1 MYRYDEFDH
10 AFVRERVAEFTD
22 QVERRLAG
30 ELTEDEFRPLRLRNG
45 LYLQLHAYMLRIA
58 IPYGV
63 LSPKQL
69 RQLAM
74 IGRRW
79 DRSYGH
85 FTTRQNLQFNWV
97 KLVDIPDVLAAL
109 ADVEMHCIQTSG
121 NCVRNVTADP
131 FAGAANDELEDPR
144 PWCEIL
150 RQWSTLHPEFSWLPR
165 KFKIAISGAAEDR
178 AAIAF
183 HDIGL
188 KIVRGANGE
197 NGFRVFVGGGMGR
210 TPYVGQEIRAFLPKE
225 HLLSYIELI
234 LRVYNLLWPPR
245 QHPQGAHQDP
255 GQSARHRHIP
265 RGGRGRLGSAR
276 IRAPSTCPTTSGA
289 ASCPISR
296 RPSSSPRPIRDEALD
311 QRRITDPVFAN
322 WLKHN
327 VRPHR
332 VPGYST
338 VVISL
343 KEPGRTPG
351 DASSDAMDLVA
362 DLAERFSRSEARVNY
377 TQNLMLPHVA
387 TSDVAALYDILAKHG
402 LATGNYDLLGDMI
415 CCPGLDY
422 CNLANARS
430 IPIAKE
436 IAKRFEDPKRQEQ
449 IGPLRLNMSGCINAC
464 GHHHSGNIGIL
475 GVDKKGTE
483 LYQISLGGNPKDDAA
498 IGTIIGPGFRA
509 EAVPQVIDTI
519 IDTYLA
525 KRADGETFLD
535 TWRRVGAHAVQG
547 GPLWRCLIWPRARC
561 WPMSAEAAIVAR
573 AERR

>member
-10 AFVRERVAEFTD
+10 AFVHERVDEFRD

-30 ELTEDEFRPLRLRNG
+30 KLSEEEFRPLRLRNG

-63 LSPKQL
+63 LSPRQL

-79 DRSYGH
+79 DRGYGH

-97 KLVDIPDVLAAL
+97 KLVDIPEILNAL
-109 ADVEMHCIQTSG
+109 AEVEMHAIQTSG

-131 FAGAANDELEDPR
+131 FAGAAHDELEDPR
-144 PWCEIL
+144 PWCEII

-178 AAIAF
+178 AAVAF

-188 KIVRGANGE
+188 RIVRGPGGE

-210 TPYVGQEIRAFLPKE
+210 TPYVGQEIRPFLEKE
-225 HLLSYIELI
+225 HLLSYIASI
-234 LRVYNLLWPPR
+234 LRVYNLHGRRDNLNKARIKILVNQLGIDKFRADVEADWE
-245 QHPQGAHQDP
+245 
-255 GQSARHRHIP
+255 QSAKQDVDLPEDER
-265 RGGRGRLGSAR
+265 AR
-276 IRAPSTCPTTSGA
+276 IMSYFAPPDL
-289 ASCPISR
+289 PE
-296 RPSSSPRPIRDEALD
+296 RPIVDEALEA
-311 QRRITDPVFAN
+311 RRNTDPVFAN
-322 WLKHN
+322 WLKVN

-332 VPGYST
+332 LPGYAIA
-338 VVISL
+338 VVSL

-351 DASSDAMDLVA
+351 DASSEAMELVA
-362 DLAERFSRSEARVNY
+362 DLAEHYSQSEARVNY
-377 TQNLMLPHVA
+377 TQNLVLPHVA
-387 TSDVAALYDILAKHG
+387 RADLPKLYDELAAAG
-402 LATGNYDLLGDMI
+402 LATANADLLGDMI

-436 IAKRFEDPKRQEQ
+436 LAKRFEDPVRQAL

-483 LYQISLGGNPKDDAA
+483 LYQISLGGDPKDAAA

-509 EAVPQVIDTI
+509 EAVPDVIDTI
-519 IDTYLA
+519 ISTYLA
-525 KRADGETFLD
+525 NRLDGENFID
-535 TWRRVGAHAVQG
+535 TWRRVGA
-547 GPLWRCLIWPRARC
+547 PPFK
-561 WPMSAEAAIVAR
+561 EALYGAA
-573 AERR
+573 

>member
-10 AFVRERVAEFTD
+10 AFVRERVAQFGE
-22 QVERRLAG
+22 QVERRLQG
-30 ELTEDEFRPLRLRNG
+30 KLTEDEFRPLRLRNG

-63 LSPKQL
+63 LSPRQL

-74 IGRRW
+74 IGRRF
-79 DRSYGH
+79 DRGYGH

-97 KLVDIPDVLAAL
+97 KLVDVPAILAAL
-109 ADVEMHCIQTSG
+109 AEVEMHCIQTSG

-131 FAGAANDELEDPR
+131 FAGAAHDELEDPR
-144 PWCEIL
+144 AWCEIL

-165 KFKIAISGAAEDR
+165 KFKIAVSGAAEDR
-178 AAIAF
+178 AAVAF

-188 KIVRGANGE
+188 RIVRGPEGR

-210 TPYVGQEIRAFLPKE
+210 TPYVGQEIRPFLDKE
-225 HLLSYIELI
+225 HLLSYIESI
-234 LRVYNLLWPPR
+234 LRVYNL
-245 QHPQGAHQDP
+245 H
-255 GQSARHRHIP
+255 
-265 RGGRGRLGSAR
+265 GRRDNIHKAR
-276 IRAPSTCPTTSGA
+276 IKILVNQIGIDKFREEVEADWEESRKDAVDLP
-289 ASCPISR
+289 ASEYARIHSYF
-296 RPSSSPRPIRDEALD
+296 RPPHLVPGPIRDEGVE
-311 QRRITDPVFAN
+311 QRRVTDPVFAN

-332 VPGYST
+332 VPGYVS

-351 DASSDAMDLVA
+351 DASSDQMDFVA
-362 DLAERFSRSEARVNY
+362 DLAERYSRNEARVNY
-377 TQNLMLPHVA
+377 TQNLILPHVA
-387 TSDVAALYDILAKHG
+387 RSDLLAVYAELQTQG

-436 IAKRFEDPKRQEQ
+436 IAKRFADPARQEL
-449 IGPLRLNMSGCINAC
+449 IGPIRLNMSGCINAC

-483 LYQISLGGNPKDDAA
+483 LYQISLGGSPKDEASV
-498 IGTIIGPGFRA
+498 GTIIGPGFRA
-509 EAVPQVIDTI
+509 EAVPEAIDTI
-519 IDTYLA
+519 ISTYLA
-525 KRADGETFLD
+525 NRSDGEDFLA
-535 TWRRVGAHAVQG
+535 TWRRVGAAPFKEALYDAV
-547 GPLWRCLIWPRARC
+547 
-561 WPMSAEAAIVAR
+561 
-573 AERR
+573 

>member
-10 AFVRERVAEFTD
+10 AFVRERVSQVRE

-30 ELTEDEFRPLRLRNG
+30 KLTEDEFRPLRLRNG

-63 LSPKQL
+63 LSPRQL

-79 DRSYGH
+79 DRGYGH
-85 FTTRQNLQFNWV
+85 FTTRQNLQFHWV
-97 KLVDIPDVLAAL
+97 KLIDVPEILSAL

-131 FAGAANDELEDPR
+131 FAGAVNDELEDPR
-144 PWCEIL
+144 VWCEVL

-165 KFKIAISGAAEDR
+165 KFKIAVSGAAEDR
-178 AAIAF
+178 AATAF

-188 KIVRGANGE
+188 RIVRGREGR
-197 NGFRVFVGGGMGR
+197 NGFRVLVGGGMGR
-210 TPYVGQEIRAFLPKE
+210 TPYVGQEIRPFLE
-225 HLLSYIELI
+225 RQHLLSYIESI
-234 LRVYNLLWPPR
+234 LRVYNLY
-245 QHPQGAHQDP
+245 
-255 GQSARHRHIP
+255 
-265 RGGRGRLGSAR
+265 GRRDNLNKAR
-276 IRAPSTCPTTSGA
+276 IKILVNQLGIGKFREEVEADWEATRKDAIDLPASEYARIVSYFAPLDLAPG
-289 ASCPISR
+289 PVK
-296 RPSSSPRPIRDEALD
+296 DEAVE
-311 QRRITDPVFAN
+311 QRRIADPVFAN

-327 VRPHR
+327 VRSHR
-332 VPGYST
+332 VAGYLS
-338 VVISL
+338 VVLSL

-351 DASSDAMDLVA
+351 DASSDTMDLVA
-362 DLAERFSRSEARVNY
+362 DLAERYSRNEARVNY
-377 TQNLMLPHVA
+377 TQNLILPHVA
-387 TSDVAALYDILAKHG
+387 RADLSRLYDELATAG
-402 LATGNYDLLGDMI
+402 LATGNHDLLGDMI

-436 IAKRFEDPKRQEQ
+436 IAKRFEDLKRQEE

-483 LYQISLGGNPKDDAA
+483 LYQISLGGSPKDDAA
-498 IGTIIGPGFRA
+498 VGTIIGPGFRA
-509 EAVPQVIDTI
+509 EAVPDAIDTI
-519 IDTYLA
+519 ISTYLA
-525 KRADGETFLD
+525 NRSDGEDFLA
-535 TWRRVGAHAVQG
+535 TWRRIGAAPFKEALY
-547 GPLWRCLIWPRARC
+547 GPA
-561 WPMSAEAAIVAR
+561 
-573 AERR
+573 

>member
-10 AFVRERVAEFTD
+10 AFVRERVVEFKD
-22 QVERRLAG
+22 QVERRLTGA
-30 ELTEDEFRPLRLRNG
+30 LTEDEFRPLRLRNG

-63 LSPKQL
+63 LSPRQL

-79 DRSYGH
+79 DRGYGH
-85 FTTRQNLQFNWV
+85 FTTRQNLQFHWV
-97 KLVDIPDVLAAL
+97 KLVDIPDVLSAL

-178 AAIAF
+178 AATAF

-188 KIVRGANGE
+188 RIVRGPDGT
-197 NGFRVFVGGGMGR
+197 NGFRVLVGGGMGR
-210 TPYVGQEIRAFLPKE
+210 APYVGQEIRSFLPKE
-225 HLLSYIELI
+225 HLLSYIESI
-234 LRVYNLLWPPR
+234 LRVYNL
-245 QHPQGAHQDP
+245 H
-255 GQSARHRHIP
+255 
-265 RGGRGRLGSAR
+265 GRRDNIHKAR
-276 IRAPSTCPTTSGA
+276 IKILVNHLGIDKFRDEVEADWEAAHKSAIDLPEDERRRIMSYFAPPDLE
-289 ASCPISR
+289 
-296 RPSSSPRPIRDEALD
+296 PRPICNEALD
-311 QRRITDPVFAN
+311 QRRNTDPVFAS

-327 VRPHR
+327 VRAHR
-332 VPGYST
+332 APGYST

-351 DASSDAMDLVA
+351 DARSDIMDLIA
-362 DLAERFSRSEARVNY
+362 NLAERFGHDEVRVNY
-377 TQNLMLPHVA
+377 TQNLVLPHVA
-387 TSDVAALYDILAKHG
+387 TSDVPAVYDELAAAG
-402 LATGNYDLLGDMI
+402 LSTGNSELLGDMI

-436 IAKRFEDPKRQEQ
+436 IAKRFADPRRQEL

-464 GHHHSGNIGIL
+464 GHHHAGNIGIL

-483 LYQISLGGNPKDDAA
+483 LYQISLGGNPKDEAA

-509 EAVPQVIDTI
+509 EAVPQAIDTI
-519 IDTYLA
+519 VNIYLA
-525 KRADGETFLD
+525 NRKEGESFLD
-535 TWRRVGAHAVQG
+535 TWRRVGAA
-547 GPLWRCLIWPRARC
+547 PFKEALYDAR
-561 WPMSAEAAIVAR
+561 
-573 AERR
+573 

>member
-10 AFVRERVAEFTD
+10 AFVRERVSQFRE

-30 ELTEDEFRPLRLRNG
+30 KLTEDEFRPLRLRNG

-63 LSPKQL
+63 LSPRQL

-79 DRSYGH
+79 DRGYGH
-85 FTTRQNLQFNWV
+85 FTTRQNLQFHWV
-97 KLVDIPDVLAAL
+97 KLIDVPEILSAL

-131 FAGAANDELEDPR
+131 FAGAVNDELEDPR
-144 PWCEIL
+144 VWCEVL

-165 KFKIAISGAAEDR
+165 KFKIAVSGAAEDR
-178 AAIAF
+178 AATAF

-188 KIVRGANGE
+188 RIVRGREGR
-197 NGFRVFVGGGMGR
+197 NGFRVLVGGGMGR
-210 TPYVGQEIRAFLPKE
+210 TPYVGQEIRPFLE
-225 HLLSYIELI
+225 RQHLLSYIESI
-234 LRVYNLLWPPR
+234 LRVYNLY
-245 QHPQGAHQDP
+245 
-255 GQSARHRHIP
+255 
-265 RGGRGRLGSAR
+265 GRRDNLNKAR
-276 IRAPSTCPTTSGA
+276 IKILVNQLGIGKFREEVEADWEATRKDAIDLPASEYARIVSYFAPLDLAPG
-289 ASCPISR
+289 PVK
-296 RPSSSPRPIRDEALD
+296 DEAVE
-311 QRRITDPVFAN
+311 QRRIADPVFAN

-327 VRPHR
+327 VRSHR
-332 VPGYST
+332 VAGYLS
-338 VVISL
+338 VVLSL

-351 DASSDAMDLVA
+351 DASSDTMDLVA
-362 DLAERFSRSEARVNY
+362 DLAERYSHNEARVNY
-377 TQNLMLPHVA
+377 TQNLILPHVA
-387 TSDVAALYDILAKHG
+387 RADLSRLYDELATAG
-402 LATGNYDLLGDMI
+402 LATGNHDLLGDMI

-436 IAKRFEDPKRQEQ
+436 IAKRFEDLKRQEE

-483 LYQISLGGNPKDDAA
+483 LYQISLGGSPKDDAA
-498 IGTIIGPGFRA
+498 VGTIIGPGFRA
-509 EAVPQVIDTI
+509 EAVPDAIDTI
-519 IDTYLA
+519 ISTYLA
-525 KRADGETFLD
+525 NRSDGEDFLA
-535 TWRRVGAHAVQG
+535 TWRRIGAA
-547 GPLWRCLIWPRARC
+547 PFK
-561 WPMSAEAAIVAR
+561 EALYGAA
-573 AERR
+573 

>member
-10 AFVRERVAEFTD
+10 AFVRERVAEFKD
-22 QVERRLAG
+22 QVERRLSGA
-30 ELTEDEFRPLRLRNG
+30 LTEEEFRPLRLRNG

-63 LSPKQL
+63 LSPRQL

-74 IGRRW
+74 IGRKW
-79 DRSYGH
+79 DRGYGH

-109 ADVEMHCIQTSG
+109 AEVEMHCIQTSG

-131 FAGAANDELEDPR
+131 YAAAAVDELEDPR

-178 AAIAF
+178 AATAF

-188 KIVRGANGE
+188 RIVRGPNGE
-197 NGFRVFVGGGMGR
+197 NGFRVLVGGGMGR
-210 TPYVGQEIRAFLPKE
+210 TPYVGQVIREFLPKE
-225 HLLSYIELI
+225 HLLSYIESI
-234 LRVYNLLWPPR
+234 LRVYNLF
-245 QHPQGAHQDP
+245 
-255 GQSARHRHIP
+255 
-265 RGGRGRLGSAR
+265 GRRDNIHKAR
-276 IRAPSTCPTTSGA
+276 IKILVNALGIEKFREAVEADWEATHKAAIDLPDDERRRIMSYFAPPEL
-289 ASCPISR
+289 PE
-296 RPSSSPRPIRDEALD
+296 RPARDEVLAA
-311 QRRITDPVFAN
+311 RRDSDPVFGT
-322 WLKHN
+322 WYKHN
-327 VRPHR
+327 VLPHR
-332 VPGYST
+332 VPGYAS

-351 DASSDAMDLVA
+351 DASSDVMDFVA
-362 DLAERFSRSEARVNY
+362 DLTERFGHGEARVNY
-377 TQNLMLPHVA
+377 TQNLVLPHVA
-387 TSDVAALYDILAKHG
+387 RADLPALYDALAGAG
-402 LATGNYDLLGDMI
+402 LATGNNELLGDMI

-436 IAKRFEDPKRQEQ
+436 IAKRFEDPARQEL
-449 IGPLRLNMSGCINAC
+449 IGELRLNMSGCINAC

-498 IGTIIGPGFRA
+498 IGTIIGPGVRA
-509 EAVPQVIDTI
+509 EQVPGAIDTI
-519 IDTYLA
+519 VDTYVEN
-525 KRADGETFLD
+525 RHEGESFLE
-535 TWRRVGAHAVQG
+535 TWRRIGAAPFKEALYG
-547 GPLWRCLIWPRARC
+547 AR
-561 WPMSAEAAIVAR
+561 
-573 AERR
+573 

>member
-10 AFVRERVAEFTD
+10 AFVHERVAQFRE
-22 QVERRLAG
+22 QVERRLLG
-30 ELTEDEFRPLRLRNG
+30 KLTEDEFRPLRLRNG

-63 LSPKQL
+63 LSPRQL

-79 DRSYGH
+79 DRGYGH

-97 KLVDIPDVLAAL
+97 KLVDVPDILSAL
-109 ADVEMHCIQTSG
+109 AEVEMHCIQTSG

-188 KIVRGANGE
+188 KIVRGPDGS

-210 TPYVGQEIRAFLPKE
+210 TPYVGQEIRPFLEKE
-225 HLLSYIELI
+225 HLLSYIESI
-234 LRVYNLLWPPR
+234 LRVYNL
-245 QHPQGAHQDP
+245 H
-255 GQSARHRHIP
+255 
-265 RGGRGRLGSAR
+265 GRRDNINKAR
-276 IRAPSTCPTTSGA
+276 IKILVNQLGIDKFREDVEADWEATRKDAIDLPEDERRRIMSYFAPPDLPA
-289 ASCPISR
+289 
-296 RPSSSPRPIRDEALD
+296 RPIRDEAVE
-311 QRRITDPVFAN
+311 QRRITDPAFAN

-327 VRPHR
+327 VKPHR
-332 VPGYST
+332 VPGYAS

-351 DASSDAMDLVA
+351 DASSDQMDFAA
-362 DLAERFSRSEARVNY
+362 DLAERYSRNEARVNY
-377 TQNLMLPHVA
+377 TQNLILPHVA
-387 TSDVAALYDILAKHG
+387 RSDLVSVYEELKGEG

-436 IAKRFEDPKRQEQ
+436 IAKRFEDPARQEL

-483 LYQISLGGNPKDDAA
+483 LYQISLGGSPKDDAA
-498 IGTIIGPGFRA
+498 VGTIIGPGFRA
-509 EAVPQVIDTI
+509 EAVPQAIDTI
-519 IDTYLA
+519 ISIYLA
-525 KRADGETFLD
+525 NRSDGEDFLA
-535 TWRRVGAHAVQG
+535 TWRRVGAA
-547 GPLWRCLIWPRARC
+547 PFK
-561 WPMSAEAAIVAR
+561 EALYGVA
-573 AERR
+573 

>member
-10 AFVRERVAEFTD
+10 AFVRERVGEFRD
-22 QVERRLAG
+22 QVERRLSGA
-30 ELTEDEFRPLRLRNG
+30 LSEDEFRPLRLRNG

-63 LSPKQL
+63 LSPRQL

-74 IGRRW
+74 IGRTW
-79 DRSYGH
+79 DRGYGH

-109 ADVEMHCIQTSG
+109 AEVEMHCIQTSG

-150 RQWSTLHPEFSWLPR
+150 RQWSTLHPEFNWLPR

-188 KIVRGANGE
+188 KIVRGPEGR
-197 NGFRVFVGGGMGR
+197 NGFRVLVGGGMGR
-210 TPYVGQEIRAFLPKE
+210 TPYVGQEIRAYLPKE
-225 HLLSYIELI
+225 HLLSYIESI
-234 LRVYNLLWPPR
+234 LRVYNL
-245 QHPQGAHQDP
+245 H
-255 GQSARHRHIP
+255 
-265 RGGRGRLGSAR
+265 GRRDNIHKAR
-276 IRAPSTCPTTSGA
+276 IKILVNQLGIDKFRADVEADWEATRKDAIDLPQDEVKRIMSYFAPPELPS
-289 ASCPISR
+289 
-296 RPSSSPRPIRDEALD
+296 RPIRDEALD
-311 QRRITDPVFAN
+311 QRRTTDPAFAN

-327 VRPHR
+327 VKPHR
-332 VPGYST
+332 VPGYAT
-338 VVISL
+338 VVVSL

-351 DASSDAMDLVA
+351 DASSDTMELVA
-362 DLAERFSRSEARVNY
+362 DLAERFGHEEIRVNY

-387 TSDVAALYDILAKHG
+387 VSDIVTLYGELKAAG
-402 LATGNYDLLGDMI
+402 LATGNFDLLGDMI

-436 IAKRFEDPKRQEQ
+436 IAKRFDDPKRQEE

-483 LYQISLGGNPKDDAA
+483 LYQISLGGSPKDDAA

-509 EAVPQVIDTI
+509 EAVPEAIDTI
-519 IDTYLA
+519 VSTYLTN
-525 KRADGETFLD
+525 RLDGETFIE
-535 TWRRVGAHAVQG
+535 TWRRVGAK
-547 GPLWRCLIWPRARC
+547 PFK
-561 WPMSAEAAIVAR
+561 EALYGAA
-573 AERR
+573 

>member
-10 AFVRERVAEFTD
+10 AFVRDRVAEFKD
-22 QVERRLAG
+22 QVERRLSGALN
-30 ELTEDEFRPLRLRNG
+30 EEEFRPLRLRNG

-63 LSPKQL
+63 LSSRQL
-69 RQLAM
+69 RQLAH
-74 IGRRW
+74 IGRKW
-79 DRSYGH
+79 DRGYGH

-131 FAGAANDELEDPR
+131 FAAAANDELEDPR

-178 AAIAF
+178 AATAF

-188 KIVRGANGE
+188 RIVKGPNGE
-197 NGFRVFVGGGMGR
+197 NGFRVLVGGGMGR
-210 TPYVGQEIRAFLPKE
+210 IPYVGQEIRSFLPKE
-225 HLLSYIELI
+225 HLLSYIESI
-234 LRVYNLLWPPR
+234 LRVYNLF
-245 QHPQGAHQDP
+245 
-255 GQSARHRHIP
+255 
-265 RGGRGRLGSAR
+265 GRRDNIHKAR
-276 IRAPSTCPTTSGA
+276 IKILVNQLGIDKFREEVEADWEATHKTAVDLPEDEKRRIMSYFAPPDLPPQPA
-289 ASCPISR
+289 
-296 RPSSSPRPIRDEALD
+296 RDEALAA
-311 QRRITDPVFAN
+311 RRAADPAFAN
-322 WLKHN
+322 WFKHN
-327 VRPHR
+327 VLAHR
-332 VPGYST
+332 VPGYAS

-351 DASSDAMDLVA
+351 DASSDSMDLVA
-362 DLAERFSRSEARVNY
+362 DLTERFGHDEVRVNY
-377 TQNLMLPHVA
+377 TQNLVLPHVA
-387 TSDVAALYDILAKHG
+387 LADVTALYDALVPAG
-402 LATGNYDLLGDMI
+402 LATGNNELLGDMI

-436 IAKRFEDPKRQEQ
+436 IAKRFEDPARQEE
-449 IGPLRLNMSGCINAC
+449 IGKLRLNMSGCINAC

-483 LYQISLGGNPKDDAA
+483 LYQITLGGNPKDSASV
-498 IGTIIGPGFRA
+498 GTIIGPGFRA
-509 EAVPQVIDTI
+509 EAVPQAIDTI
-519 IDTYLA
+519 VDTYIDN
-525 KRADGETFLD
+525 RDEGESFLE
-535 TWRRVGAHAVQG
+535 TWRRVGAA
-547 GPLWRCLIWPRARC
+547 PFK
-561 WPMSAEAAIVAR
+561 EALYGSR
-573 AERR
+573 

>member
-10 AFVRERVAEFTD
+10 AFVRERVAEFKD
-22 QVERRLAG
+22 QVERRLSGA
-30 ELTEDEFRPLRLRNG
+30 LTEEEFRPLRLRNG

-63 LSPKQL
+63 LSPRQL
-69 RQLAM
+69 RQLGH
-74 IGRRW
+74 IGRTW
-79 DRSYGH
+79 DRGYGH

-131 FAGAANDELEDPR
+131 YAAAAVDELEDPR
-144 PWCEIL
+144 AWCEIL

-178 AAIAF
+178 AATAF

-188 KIVRGANGE
+188 RIVKGPNGE
-197 NGFRVFVGGGMGR
+197 NGFRVLVGGGMGR
-210 TPYVGQEIRAFLPKE
+210 TPYVGQVIREFLEKE
-225 HLLSYIELI
+225 HLLSYIESI
-234 LRVYNLLWPPR
+234 LRVYNLF
-245 QHPQGAHQDP
+245 
-255 GQSARHRHIP
+255 
-265 RGGRGRLGSAR
+265 GRRDNIHKAR
-276 IRAPSTCPTTSGA
+276 IKILVNALGIDKFREEVEADWEATHKDAIDLPEDEKRRIMSYFAPPDL
-289 ASCPISR
+289 PE
-296 RPSSSPRPIRDEALD
+296 RPARDEDLAA
-311 QRRITDPVFAN
+311 RRENDPAFAN
-322 WLKHN
+322 WYKHN
-327 VRPHR
+327 VLTHR
-332 VPGYST
+332 VPGYAS

-351 DASSDAMDLVA
+351 DASSDTMDFVA
-362 DLAERFSRSEARVNY
+362 DLTERYGHDEVRVNY
-377 TQNLMLPHVA
+377 TQNLVLPHVA
-387 TSDVAALYDILAKHG
+387 RADIQRLYDELVEGG
-402 LATGNYDLLGDMI
+402 LATGNNELLGDMI

-436 IAKRFEDPKRQEQ
+436 IAKRFEDPKRQEENGQ
-449 IGPLRLNMSGCINAC
+449 LRLNMSGCINAC

-483 LYQISLGGNPKDDAA
+483 LYQITLGGNPKDSAS

-509 EAVPQVIDTI
+509 ESVPQAIDTI
-519 IDTYLA
+519 VDTYIEN
-525 KRADGETFLD
+525 RHEGESFLE
-535 TWRRVGAHAVQG
+535 TWRRVGAVPFKEALYG
-547 GPLWRCLIWPRARC
+547 AR
-561 WPMSAEAAIVAR
+561 
-573 AERR
+573 

>member
-1 MYRYDEFDH
+1 MYHYDEFDH
-10 AFVRERVAEFTD
+10 AFVRERVAEFKD

-30 ELTEDEFRPLRLRNG
+30 ALTEDEFRPLRLRNG

-79 DRSYGH
+79 DRGYGH

-97 KLVDIPDVLAAL
+97 KLVDIPDVLSAL

-131 FAGAANDELEDPR
+131 FAAAANDEIEDPR

-188 KIVRGANGE
+188 KIVRGPNGK

-210 TPYVGQEIRAFLPKE
+210 TPYVGLEIRPFLEKE
-225 HLLSYIELI
+225 HLLSYIESI
-234 LRVYNLLWPPR
+234 LRVYNL
-245 QHPQGAHQDP
+245 H
-255 GQSARHRHIP
+255 
-265 RGGRGRLGSAR
+265 GRRDNIHKAR
-276 IRAPSTCPTTSGA
+276 IKILVNQLGIDKFREDVEADWEQTHKDAIDLPEDERRRIMSYFAPPDL
-289 ASCPISR
+289 PL
-296 RPSSSPRPIRDEALD
+296 RPIRDEKLD

-327 VRPHR
+327 VKPHR
-332 VPGYST
+332 VPGYAT

-351 DASSDAMDLVA
+351 DASSDTMDLVA
-362 DLAERFSRSEARVNY
+362 DLAERFGHNEVRVNY

-387 TSDVAALYDILAKHG
+387 ISGIPALYGELHAAG

-436 IAKRFEDPKRQEQ
+436 IAKRFEDPKRQEL

-483 LYQISLGGNPKDDAA
+483 LYQISLGGNPKDDAS

-509 EAVPQVIDTI
+509 EAVPEAIDTI
-519 IDTYLA
+519 VDTYLA
-525 KRADGETFLD
+525 NRTDGETFLD
-535 TWRRVGAHAVQG
+535 TWRRVGAQ
-547 GPLWRCLIWPRARC
+547 PFK
-561 WPMSAEAAIVAR
+561 EALYGAA
-573 AERR
+573 

>member
-10 AFVRERVAEFTD
+10 AFVRERVAEFKN

-30 ELTEDEFRPLRLRNG
+30 ELTEEEFRPLRLRNG

-63 LSPKQL
+63 LSPRQL

-74 IGRRW
+74 IGRNW
-79 DRSYGH
+79 DRGYGH

-109 ADVEMHCIQTSG
+109 AEVEMHCIQTSG

-131 FAGAANDELEDPR
+131 YAAAAVDELEDPR

-178 AAIAF
+178 AATAF

-188 KIVRGANGE
+188 RIVRGPNGE
-197 NGFRVFVGGGMGR
+197 NGFRVLVGGGMGR
-210 TPYVGQEIRAFLPKE
+210 TPYVGQVIREFLPKE
-225 HLLSYIELI
+225 HLLSYIESI
-234 LRVYNLLWPPR
+234 LRVYNLL
-245 QHPQGAHQDP
+245 
-255 GQSARHRHIP
+255 
-265 RGGRGRLGSAR
+265 GRRDNIHKAR
-276 IRAPSTCPTTSGA
+276 IKILVNALGIDKFREAVEADWEATHKAAIDLPDDERRRIMSYFAPPEL
-289 ASCPISR
+289 PE
-296 RPSSSPRPIRDEALD
+296 RPARDEVLAA
-311 QRRITDPVFAN
+311 RRDSDPAFAS
-322 WLKHN
+322 WYKHN
-327 VRPHR
+327 VLPHR
-332 VPGYST
+332 VPGYAS

-351 DASSDAMDLVA
+351 DASSDVMDFVA
-362 DLAERFSRSEARVNY
+362 DLTERFGHGEARVNY
-377 TQNLMLPHVA
+377 TQNLVLPHVA
-387 TSDVAALYDILAKHG
+387 RADLPALYDALAGAG
-402 LATGNYDLLGDMI
+402 LATGNNELLGDMI

-436 IAKRFEDPKRQEQ
+436 IAKRFEDPARQEL
-449 IGPLRLNMSGCINAC
+449 IGELRLNMSGCINAC

-498 IGTIIGPGFRA
+498 IGTIIGPGVRA
-509 EAVPQVIDTI
+509 EQVPEAIDTI
-519 IDTYLA
+519 VDTYVEN
-525 KRADGETFLD
+525 RHEGESFLE
-535 TWRRVGAHAVQG
+535 TWRRIGAAPFKEALYG
-547 GPLWRCLIWPRARC
+547 AR
-561 WPMSAEAAIVAR
+561 
-573 AERR
+573 

>member
-10 AFVRERVAEFTD
+10 AFVRERVAEFKD
-22 QVERRLAG
+22 QVERRLSGA
-30 ELTEDEFRPLRLRNG
+30 LTEEEFRPLRLRNG

-63 LSPKQL
+63 LSPRQL
-69 RQLAM
+69 RQLGH
-74 IGRRW
+74 IGRTW
-79 DRSYGH
+79 DRGYGH

-131 FAGAANDELEDPR
+131 YAAAAVDELEDPR
-144 PWCEIL
+144 AWCEIL

-178 AAIAF
+178 AATAF

-188 KIVRGANGE
+188 RIVKGPNGE
-197 NGFRVFVGGGMGR
+197 NGFRVLVGGGMGR
-210 TPYVGQEIRAFLPKE
+210 TPYVGQVIREFLEKE
-225 HLLSYIELI
+225 HLLSYIESI
-234 LRVYNLLWPPR
+234 LRVYNLF
-245 QHPQGAHQDP
+245 
-255 GQSARHRHIP
+255 
-265 RGGRGRLGSAR
+265 GRRDNIHKAR
-276 IRAPSTCPTTSGA
+276 IKILVNALGIDKFREEVEADWEATHKDAIDLPEDEKRRIMSYFAPPDL
-289 ASCPISR
+289 PE
-296 RPSSSPRPIRDEALD
+296 RPARDEDLAA
-311 QRRITDPVFAN
+311 RRENDPAFAN
-322 WLKHN
+322 WYKHN
-327 VRPHR
+327 VLTHR
-332 VPGYST
+332 VPGYAS

-351 DASSDAMDLVA
+351 DASSDTMDFVA
-362 DLAERFSRSEARVNY
+362 DLTERYGHDEVRVNY
-377 TQNLMLPHVA
+377 TQNLVLPHVA
-387 TSDVAALYDILAKHG
+387 RADIQRLYDELVEGG
-402 LATGNYDLLGDMI
+402 LATGNNELLGDMI

-436 IAKRFEDPKRQEQ
+436 IAKRFEDPKRQEE
-449 IGPLRLNMSGCINAC
+449 IGQLRLNMSGCINAC

-483 LYQISLGGNPKDDAA
+483 LYQITLGGNPKDSAS

-509 EAVPQVIDTI
+509 ESVPQAIDTI
-519 IDTYLA
+519 VDTYIEN
-525 KRADGETFLD
+525 RHEGESFLE
-535 TWRRVGAHAVQG
+535 TWRRVGAVPFKEALYG
-547 GPLWRCLIWPRARC
+547 AR
-561 WPMSAEAAIVAR
+561 
-573 AERR
+573 